1 VMSTSSPNS
10 RGQGPII
17 HPSQHVCS
25 ERLNRRLQVMAQY
38 GANEKGG
45 VNRQALSAEDLQ
57 AQLQMVRWAADMGL
71 QPSSDPAGN
80 LFLRFEG
87 TNPSLAPVLTGSH
100 LDSQPTGGRFDGVY
114 GVLAA
119 LEAVEAIRD
128 AGLRPR
134 RAIEIVS
141 WMNEEGS
148 RFAPGM
154 MGSRAYAD
162 PASLSDILSVTDACG
177 VSVAT
182 ALEAIH
188 SGLGEIPHRSLGGC
202 PHAYIEVHIEQGP
215 ELERQNKTI
224 GVVTGIQ
231 GKRTFRVALLGEA
244 AHAGTSRR
252 AERKDALMA
261 AVRVICALG
270 QQFDDPDD
278 VVKFTV
284 GRLTV
289 EPNAPSVVPSGVT
302 FSIDLRHPDSKELT
316 LLGDLI
322 APICE
327 AYRGPCSVNVQEL
340 SNAMSLEFA
349 PELRNCIRSAAAHLK
364 IAQLDIL
371 SAAGHDARYLHQ
383 VCASAMIFVP
393 SHQGITHNEAEF
405 TSLKDLVDG
414 TRVLADVICDL
425 AS

>member
-1 VMSTSSPNS
+1 MNTSPPNS
-10 RGQGPII
+10 SGRGPII
-17 HPSQHVCS
+17 PSQHVRS
-25 ERLNRRLQVMAQY
+25 ERLNRRLEVMAQY

-45 VNRQALSAEDLQ
+45 VNRQALSPEDLQ
-57 AQLQMVRWAADMGL
+57 AQLQMVRWAADLGL
-71 QPSSDPAGN
+71 QPSIDPVGN

-87 TNPSLAPVLTGSH
+87 TDPWLAPVLTGSH

-119 LEAVEAIRD
+119 LEAVEAIRN

-162 PASLSDILSVTDACG
+162 PGSLSDILSVTDAGG

-188 SGLGEIPHRSLGGC
+188 NGLREIPHRSLGGC
-202 PHAYIEVHIEQGP
+202 PHAYIEAHIEQGP

-231 GKRTFRVALLGEA
+231 GKRTFRVALVGEA
-244 AHAGTSRR
+244 AHAGTSHRS
-252 AERKDALMA
+252 ERKDALMA
-261 AVRVICALG
+261 AVRVIGALS

-289 EPNAPSVVPSGVT
+289 EPNAPSVVPNGVT

-316 LLGDLI
+316 ILGNLI
-322 APICE
+322 APVCE
-327 AYRGPCSVNVQEL
+327 AHRGPCSVSVQEL

-349 PELRNCIRSAAAHLK
+349 SELRNCIRSAAAQLE
-364 IAQLDIL
+364 IAHLDIL
-371 SAAGHDARYLHQ
+371 SAAGHDARYMNQ

-393 SHQGITHNEAEF
+393 SHEGITHNEAEF

-414 TRVLADVICDL
+414 ARVLADVLCDL